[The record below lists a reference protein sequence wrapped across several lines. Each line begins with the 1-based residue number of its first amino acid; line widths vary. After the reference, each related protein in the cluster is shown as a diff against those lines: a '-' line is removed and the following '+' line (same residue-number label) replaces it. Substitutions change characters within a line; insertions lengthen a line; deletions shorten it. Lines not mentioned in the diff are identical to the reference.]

1 VFSQLEVFDCWGRVA
16 LIIGSILSGYD
27 RISKEFPTKDVDPVR
42 GELVRESLGDALRP
56 CGVDDLLLDVDG
68 GVRELVLDALITRPG
83 TIHELTGAFANYY
96 GEASNEVDRVFNLA
110 MRRGGAYGGEAVYGL
125 GLSSM
130 LSGALT
136 RGKAINADTASE
148 ALRLAA
154 QAIPFMRGF
163 DRAILI
169 IEALRPLSRLAPHWY
184 VAFLAGLSGVSGLGD
199 VVEIIINDLLELF
212 NGYYKMFE
220 AMAWPLASV
229 VDVVGSLFR
238 GNPSLMNH
246 RATEAAKIIT
256 KSLSALPRRNPL
268 SLVAWANAM
277 YPILMNEV
285 VGELVKGGLGVGDL
299 INFSRSILNGL
310 GELRRDINELL
321 GDAGFRGYVEARE
334 FIADELSMNQ
344 VLTSAEARLRH
355 ALGSYALVNDKPSE
369 AEVWFS
375 EAAETLGAHVERLP
389 FEHLAL
395 KSRAIATPTLD
406 GFWDLLNGFRDLAL
420 DAYRMYDASPRLST
434 TALNIVSDYLVVSAA
449 LNDLDSI
456 IEGLTYFT
464 QMLSDLRL
472 THGFMHV
479 ITKLTINAMLNQPQ
493 TLAHHLL
500 ITPTELINA
509 FRARVHDI
517 DPAILE
523 TALGLGG
530 GGGVVDVGVVVF
542 RFGEGIGGG
551 VLNELGINTDELLS
565 EFMGLINSLDEKSLT
580 HLMIPRSAIGRLTA
594 IMHAL
599 VEGWHDLARA
609 HALMGLV
616 ESSTK
621 LQARLFREFYNAC
634 CDRGNN
640 DYRLALARL
649 YLYHA

>member
-1 VFSQLEVFDCWGRVA
+1 V
-16 LIIGSILSGYD
+16 
-27 RISKEFPTKDVDPVR
+27 
-42 GELVRESLGDALRP
+42 
-56 CGVDDLLLDVDG
+56 
-68 GVRELVLDALITRPG
+68 VLDALITRPG
-83 TIHELTGAFANYY
+83 TIHELTGAFADHYR
-96 GEASNEVDRVFNLA
+96 EVSNEVDRVFNLA
-110 MRRGGAYGGEAVYGL
+110 VRRGGAYGGEAVYGL

-130 LSGALT
+130 LSGALV
-136 RGKAINADTASE
+136 RGRAVDAGVVGE

-169 IEALRPLSRLAPHWY
+169 IDALRPLSRLAPHWY
-184 VAFLAGLSGVSGLGD
+184 VAFLARLSGVDGLSDD
-199 VVEIIINDLLELF
+199 VAEAIINDLLELLDTYLETF
-212 NGYYKMFE
+212 K

-229 VDVVGSLFR
+229 IEVVGSLFR
-238 GNPSLMNH
+238 GNPSLMN
-246 RATEAAKIIT
+246 RIVTEVAGVIVKA
-256 KSLSALPRRNPL
+256 LGALPRRGPL
-268 SLVAWANAM
+268 GFVAWANAM

-285 VGELVKGGLGVGDL
+285 VGELVRGGLGVDDL
-299 INFSRSILNGL
+299 INLSRSILNGL
-310 GELRRDINELL
+310 GELRKDVNELL
-321 GDAGFRGYVEARE
+321 SDAGFRGYVEARE

-369 AEVWFS
+369 AEAWFS

-420 DAYRMYDASPRLST
+420 DAYRMYDASPRLSM
-434 TALNIVSDYLVVSAA
+434 TALSAVSDYLVVSAA

-479 ITKLTINAMLNQPQ
+479 VTKLTINAMLNQPQ

-509 FRARVHDI
+509 FRARFHDMN
-517 DPAILE
+517 PATLE
-523 TALGLGG
+523 TALG
-530 GGGVVDVGVVVF
+530 
-542 RFGEGIGGG
+542 
-551 VLNELGINTDELLS
+551 
-565 EFMGLINSLDEKSLT
+565 FMS
-580 HLMIPRSAIGRLTA
+580 
-594 IMHAL
+594 
-599 VEGWHDLARA
+599 
-609 HALMGLV
+609 
-616 ESSTK
+616 
-621 LQARLFREFYNAC
+621 
-634 CDRGNN
+634 
-640 DYRLALARL
+640 
-649 YLYHA
+649 